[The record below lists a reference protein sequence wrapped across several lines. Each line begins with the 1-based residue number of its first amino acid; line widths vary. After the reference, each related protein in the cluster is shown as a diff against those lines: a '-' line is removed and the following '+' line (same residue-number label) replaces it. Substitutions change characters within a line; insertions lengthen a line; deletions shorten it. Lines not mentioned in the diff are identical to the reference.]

1 MLRPSCL
8 VIRIL
13 QQAQPTT
20 LAHYLKAV
28 IDQLTR
34 DFKRLQAAYNTI
46 NRSSMG
52 AAALTT
58 TGFTISRERMA
69 QFLAFDDMIENA
81 WDAVAG
87 ADYIAEACKCC
98 ATCRAKSRPYI
109 ARLSYNGQL
118 RNLMRLN

>member
-1 MLRPSCL
+1 MLAFAEEHVETIML
-8 VIRIL
+8 GYTHT

-34 DFKRLQAAYNTI
+34 DFKRLQAAYSTI

-58 TGFTISRERMA
+58 TGFNISRERMA
-69 QFLAFDDMIENA
+69 QIVSL
-81 WDAVAG
+81 
-87 ADYIAEACKCC
+87 
-98 ATCRAKSRPYI
+98 
-109 ARLSYNGQL
+109 
-118 RNLMRLN
+118 